1 MKKALSKVLGL
12 LCLLSLF
19 TSNTGWSQSCGCSY
33 TVAPNQVVVDNSTLN
48 LPAGS
53 TICITGGAR
62 DLLIFKNFRSENA
75 SQRYVFKNCGG
86 QVVINST
93 SASYGI
99 SFWNCKNF
107 RLTGSG
113 TSGVEYGIHVKGY
126 VNPSNPNGYKQT
138 FGVSCER
145 LSTDLEVDHIKVSK
159 IHFAGFAIKS
169 DPTCTDLS
177 AARPNFT
184 MRNVSIHHNRVD
196 TTATGEGFYIGN
208 SFYSGLK
215 DCPDVKPHA
224 IKGLRVF
231 NNETHNTGA
240 EGIQVGSADED
251 CQIYNNLVE
260 FYGISPFNGNS
271 TEQGNGMQLGDGTTG
286 SCFNNFI
293 KAVPNVATGGGIKV
307 FGIDNVL
314 YNNIIIDPYEVGVF
328 VDERGG
334 SHTGTGSSYRLYN
347 NTIINSKADG
357 IVLYS
362 ELVETN
368 GLKNN
373 IVIIENP
380 TTYKYFSFDSRVH
393 VDSSNNY
400 TLKTSSIS
408 NANFQNSGTND
419 YHLTSSSPARNAG
432 TNSVAAYGVTFDF
445 DSVTR
450 PQQGVFDIGAFEFVG
465 GGSMNLFINAGG
477 TQFTD
482 TDKIWEADQPHPY
495 LDGNYLNY
503 ATGSTS
509 AFTIPPKT
517 NPTTAPKQ
525 VLGSYRYSNK
535 NATNSNTIKYNI
547 PVPESG
553 AYDIE
558 LFFAFKNGD
567 TTLRSGSRRFN
578 IYAENQLVALYD
590 IYDSIGTHGASS
602 YPFTKTVSDGVLELK
617 FVAATGSEAQINAIH
632 VTGPVSGGGR
642 VVPQRPVS
650 AKVDAEPA
658 AHDGSIQIF
667 PNPAFTY
674 LEISGG
680 QNESYTARIIDMQQR
695 TVGSYDFATGPEQ
708 SLRLDI
714 SQLKSHELYILHVIS
729 GSGTQRVFKFVKK

>member
-1 MKKALSKVLGL
+1 VGLSQ
-12 LCLLSLF
+12 
-19 TSNTGWSQSCGCSY
+19 T
-33 TVAPNQVVVDNSTLN
+33 VVDNSTLN

-53 TICITGGAR
+53 TICITAGAR

-107 RLTGSG
+107 RITGSG
-113 TSGVEYGIHVKGY
+113 TNGVQYGFHVKGY

-145 LSTDLEVDHIKVSK
+145 LSTDFEVDHVKVSK

-251 CQIYNNLVE
+251 CQIYNNHVE
-260 FYGISPFNGNS
+260 VYGVSPFNGSS
-271 TEQGNGMQLGDGTTG
+271 TEQGNGIQLGDGTTG

-293 KAVPNVATGGGIKV
+293 KAVPNVSTGGGIKV
-307 FGIDNVL
+307 FGIDNVV
-314 YNNIIIDPYEVGVF
+314 YNNVIIDPYELGIF

-334 SHTGTGSSYRLYN
+334 SDTGTGSAYRLYN

-362 ELVETN
+362 EAVETN
-368 GLKNN
+368 GVKNN

-380 TTYKYFSFDSRVH
+380 TTYKYFKINSGVH
-393 VDSSNNY
+393 LDSSNNY
-400 TLKTSSIS
+400 TLRTSSIG
-408 NANFQNSGTND
+408 NAHFQNSGTND

-432 TNSVAAYGVTFDF
+432 TNSVATYGVTFDF
-445 DSVTR
+445 DSVAR
-450 PQQGVFDIGAFEFVG
+450 PQQNVFDIGAFEFV

-482 TDKIWEADQPHPY
+482 NDTIWEADQPHPY
-495 LDGNYLNY
+495 LDGSYLNY
-503 ATGSTS
+503 WTGSTS

-517 NPTTAPKQ
+517 NPTTAPNQ
-525 VLGSYRYSNK
+525 ILGSYRYTNK
-535 NATNSNTIKYNI
+535 NAINSNTIQYNI
-547 PVPESG
+547 PVPQSG
-553 AYDIE
+553 AYDVE

-567 TTLRSGSRRFN
+567 TGFTSGSRRFN

-590 IYDSIGTHGASS
+590 IYDSIGTNGASS
-602 YPFTKTVSDGVLELK
+602 YPFTKTVTDGVLELK
-617 FVAATGSEAQINAIH
+617 FVAATGSEAQVNAIR

-642 VVPQRPVS
+642 VVAKHPVS
-650 AKVDAEPA
+650 ANVAAESSK
-658 AHDGSIQIF
+658 GSITIS
-667 PNPAFTY
+667 PNPASTY

-680 QNESYTARIIDMQQR
+680 QNESYNVRIIDVQQR
-695 TVGSYDFATGPEQ
+695 TVGSYDFVTGQERSQ
-708 SLRLDI
+708 RLDI
-714 SQLKSHELYILHVIS
+714 SQLRSNELYILQVIS
-729 GSGTQRVFKFVKK
+729 GSGAQKVFKFVKK